1 MIIIHSTMLALE
13 RIIHRTILVTSII
26 KLAHVQSAGLFMT
39 DCSKRLQPSQCC
51 LAWSAINMNM
61 ATSLKFITI
70 QWINATDKPGEF
82 FQDDWRPWEWL

>member
-13 RIIHRTILVTSII
+13 RIIHRTILVASII
-26 KLAHVQSAGLFMT
+26 ELAHVQSAGLLMT
-39 DCSKRLQPSQCC
+39 DSSKRFQPSHRF
-51 LAWSAINMNM
+51 LTRSAINMNM

-82 FQDDWRPWEWL
+82 FQNNRRPWEWL